1 MARIPFIF
9 LLIVAAVIGVST
21 FVEDACGTSFI
32 ATHVYGTWWFRVLWT
47 LTLGVAVVLAAKRK
61 MWRKLPQ
68 FIFHVSFVVIFIGAM
83 TTAFTGK
90 KGLLHLREGENVVE
104 YADADGRQHLLPF
117 AVRLDSFY
125 VEHYPGTEAPSD
137 YVSRL
142 TCLDY
147 GANVKDRGMKA
158 IDSPTVSMNRIHS
171 HQGYRFYQSSYD
183 DDMRGSWL
191 SVNYDPWGTAI
202 TYTGFLIF
210 GLGCVLLL
218 CNPRGEFRALLRH
231 PLIRKGGLFLLLI
244 YIGASEPVAASL
256 PVVKRAQADSLATK
270 LIVYNDRV
278 APLNTLAKDFVQKL
292 YGRATYHHL
301 TSEQVLS
308 SWILA
313 PAAWNQEPIILIK
326 NAKLRAALGLEGKYA
341 SMADLFDEYNQY
353 KLRPIWQREQGKHTK
368 LEKAILEV
376 DEKVGLVLM
385 LHRGTLMQPVPSGT
399 PLPSSTKIQAELLYN
414 RIPFSMVL
422 FMVNLTLGFI
432 GFGLLLWR
440 MLKGRKE
447 GSVSRRVWSTVL
459 WVVTL
464 FHFFGYVLRGYV
476 SGNIPLSNGYETMQF
491 VSLVLLLTASLLQR
505 KFPFIRPFG
514 LLLSG
519 FTLLVSHLGEMN
531 PQITPLVPVLASP
544 WLSYHVSFI
553 MVSYA
558 LFAFTVLNAVLVLVL
573 MARRS
578 GNTSQP
584 STATS
589 AQVEQL
595 TLLSRLLLYPAT
607 CLLGVGIIMG
617 AVWANVSWG
626 SYWSWDPKE
635 VWALVAFIVY
645 GLTFHRQSLPWMHK
659 PIVFHVYM
667 IIAFLVVL
675 MTYFGVNYFLGG
687 MHSYA

>member
-21 FVEDACGTSFI
+21 FVEDTCGTSFI

-47 LTLGVAVVLAAKRK
+47 LTLGVAVGLAAKRK

-158 IDSPTVSMNRIHS
+158 IDSPTVSMNRIYS

-256 PVVKRAQADSLATK
+256 PVAKRVQADSLAKK
-270 LIVYNDRV
+270 LIIYNDRV

-292 YGRATYHHL
+292 YGRATYHRL
-301 TSEQVLS
+301 TPEQVLS

-399 PLPSSTKIQAELLYN
+399 PLPSSAKIQAELLYN
-414 RIPFSMVL
+414 RIPFSTVL

-440 MLKGRKE
+440 MLKGSRE
-447 GSVSRRVWSTVL
+447 SRVSRRVWSALL
-459 WVVTL
+459 WLITL
-464 FHFFGYVLRGYV
+464 FHLTGYILRSYV
-476 SGNIPLSNGYETMQF
+476 SGCIPLSNGYETMQF
-491 VSLVLLLTASLLQR
+491 IALVLLLTACLLQY

-531 PQITPLVPVLASP
+531 PQITPLMPVLSSP

-558 LFAFTVLNAVLVLVL
+558 LFAFTVLNAVLALIL
-573 MARRS
+573 MSRHRERS
-578 GNTSQP
+578 THP
-584 STATS
+584 SPTPS

-595 TLLSRLLLYPAT
+595 TLFSRLLLYPAT
-607 CLLGVGIIMG
+607 SLLGVGIMMG

-645 GLTFHRQSLPWMHK
+645 GLTFHRQSLPWLRK
-659 PIVFHVYM
+659 PLVFHVYM
-667 IIAFLVVL
+667 IFAFLVVL